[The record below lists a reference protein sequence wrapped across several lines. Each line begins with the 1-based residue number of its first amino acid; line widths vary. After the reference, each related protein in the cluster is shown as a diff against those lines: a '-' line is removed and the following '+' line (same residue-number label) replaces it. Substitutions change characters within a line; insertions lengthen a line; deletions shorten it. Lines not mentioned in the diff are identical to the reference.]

1 MFFSRINRSSILP
14 AVLVVDNSLGN
25 SVMAVV
31 AVLAFVAPAAI
42 ALVVDILSVGSEMV
56 AVVAQPVDNRLFVD
70 SLLYKEMFI
79 YS

>member
-1 MFFSRINRSSILP
+1 MFFLRTNRSSILP

-25 SVMAVV
+25 SVLAVV
-31 AVLAFVAPAAI
+31 AVLAVI

-70 SLLYKEMFI
+70 SLF
-79 YS
+79 